1 MLRNGLE
8 PWHLLIL
15 AIVVIMLFGSKKLPD
30 SARALGQSLRILKS
44 ETKAMKED
52 GATAGPRPP
61 NRSPLSPHNP
71 PPATLPRSGL
81 PARRAAPG
89 PAERPHPRAHQGL
102 AASKPYRSDPPRPCG
117 SRR

>member
-15 AIVVIMLFGSKKLPD
+15 AIVVIVLFGSKKLPD

-52 GATAGPRPP
+52 GT
-61 NRSPLSPHNP
+61 SPGTEPGTPAP
-71 PPATLPRSGL
+71 PPAAQTEPVARRTTGAAPDGTPPLQTPTRQGGT
-81 PARRAAPG
+81 PAR
-89 PAERPHPRAHQGL
+89 
-102 AASKPYRSDPPRPCG
+102 
-117 SRR
+117 

>member
-52 GATAGPRPP
+52 GA
-61 NRSPLSPHNP
+61 
-71 PPATLPRSGL
+71 
-81 PARRAAPG
+81 APG
-89 PAERPHPRAHQGL
+89 HPAQQPAPESGTQA
-102 AASKPYRSDPPRPCG
+102 
-117 SRR
+117 

>member
-52 GATAGPRPP
+52 GATPAAAPAAQSAPADPAAARTAQTAPGDAA
-61 NRSPLSPHNP
+61 PLHPVASEG
-71 PPATLPRSGL
+71 TT
-81 PARRAAPG
+81 PAR
-89 PAERPHPRAHQGL
+89 
-102 AASKPYRSDPPRPCG
+102 
-117 SRR
+117 

>member
-52 GATAGPRPP
+52 GATAGPAATE
-61 NRSPLSPHNP
+61 PLTPQPAQSASGDT
-71 PPATLPRSGL
+71 PPARSSGPESGARPR
-81 PARRAAPG
+81 
-89 PAERPHPRAHQGL
+89 
-102 AASKPYRSDPPRPCG
+102 
-117 SRR
+117 

>member
-52 GATAGPRPP
+52 GATPGTGPAPAEPLTPRPAPVAHPAGPEDGVRV
-61 NRSPLSPHNP
+61 S
-71 PPATLPRSGL
+71 
-81 PARRAAPG
+81 
-89 PAERPHPRAHQGL
+89 
-102 AASKPYRSDPPRPCG
+102 
-117 SRR
+117 